1 MKTIIHTHTHRH
13 DARVFYRYISGRN
26 RSSCHVCARACEDR
40 AEHVY
45 IARTCCGRV
54 RVAVVIRQEA
64 NVKINRLPVCALPR
78 RTGCSPPRRRNSII
92 PSRDEARV
100 CGSIY
105 VSFHARSFP
114 DVLFLLVRTG
124 RESSVLTRPPTLGV
138 SIFRSW
144 VNRYTCILL
153 KDISRLYIRIVYV

>member
-105 VSFHARSFP
+105 VSFHARSFSRRSFPSRP
-114 DVLFLLVRTG
+114 DGAWV
-124 RESSVLTRPPTLGV
+124 V
-138 SIFRSW
+138 SLNEASNARRF
-144 VNRYTCILL
+144 
-153 KDISRLYIRIVYV
+153 DISIVSQ